1 MKHLFCKKTRI
12 TILHT
17 NLKSLFKYVYTYTV
31 IYLLQAKNID
41 SKRYPLSTAKPK
53 TRNPPQLYYIY
64 NVRRNVFPF
73 LFFHFFHPCAFYGSH
88 EESPPT
94 GHPFVRAEVYTWLHL
109 RVRKPEAVDW
119 SKHAR
124 AHFYPRINIPAR
136 HVYIGI
142 HTGTWHRGK
151 TTHQPIRQT

>member
-1 MKHLFCKKTRI
+1 M
-12 TILHT
+12 
-17 NLKSLFKYVYTYTV
+17 YTHIPSF
-31 IYLLQAKNID
+31 IYC
-41 SKRYPLSTAKPK
+41 KPK
-53 TRNPPQLYYIY
+53 ISTQNVIHYPPRNRKPETHRNHTIY